1 MLWGAIRIETS
12 DGRYRFVEYL
22 WGALVSSYEGSGLAL
37 RASVFLPNIILPSI
51 LLPSIFLFG
60 VFSRRFFPRRF
71 FSDSV
76 FSVGVFPVCFF
87 SRGIL

>member
-37 RASVFLPNIILPSI
+37 RASVFLPNIILPD
-51 LLPSIFLFG
+51 IFLFG
-60 VFSRRFFPRRF
+60 VFSCRFFSRRF

-76 FSVGVFPVCFF
+76 FSVRVFPVCFF

>member
-37 RASVFLPNIILPSI
+37 RASVFLPNIILPDKY
-51 LLPSIFLFG
+51 
-60 VFSRRFFPRRF
+60 FFIW
-71 FSDSV
+71 
-76 FSVGVFPVCFF
+76 CFF
-87 SRGIL
+87 VIDFFLADFFQIAFFRSEFSQPAFFHEAFFD